1 MAAHLSDPPPS
12 YQVAAGQPDP
22 PSEKVAVEPPDPPEC
37 EKHKNMAASPP
48 MLAQIQEEII
58 LR

>member
-1 MAAHLSDPPPS
+1 MSDPPPS
-12 YQVAAGQPDP
+12 YQMAAGQPDP
-22 PSEKVAVEPPDPPEC
+22 PSEKVAAEPPDPPEC
-37 EKHKNMAASPP
+37 EKHKHMAASPP